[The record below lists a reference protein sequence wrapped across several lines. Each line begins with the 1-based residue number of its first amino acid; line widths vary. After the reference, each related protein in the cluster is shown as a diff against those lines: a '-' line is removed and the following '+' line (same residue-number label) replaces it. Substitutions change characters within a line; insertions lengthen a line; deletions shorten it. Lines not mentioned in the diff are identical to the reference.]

1 MSRSPR
7 KPGDSTDQFT
17 FTPILDIIA
26 AQFGLVTAAVYGV
39 VHRHCLMRDGIC
51 RASTRRMARLL
62 GTTHITVQRH
72 IRILVENGYL
82 EDLTP
87 DRGKQPHIFRD
98 LFLKGP
104 RPRRDPTALTAA
116 DAEPP

>member
-7 KPGDSTDQFT
+7 KGGDSNEQFT
-17 FTPILDIIA
+17 FTPILDILA

-39 VHRHCLMRDGIC
+39 VHRHCQMRDGVC
-51 RASTRRMARLL
+51 RASTRRMAQLL

-72 IRILVENGYL
+72 LRILVENGYL

-87 DRGKQPHIFRD
+87 DRGKKPHIFRD
-98 LFLKGP
+98 LYVMGPHP
-104 RPRRDPTALTAA
+104 RPDSALPTAL
-116 DAEPP
+116 E

>member
-7 KPGDSTDQFT
+7 KQGEANEQFT

-39 VHRHCLMRDGIC
+39 VHRHCQMRDGIC
-51 RASTRRMARLL
+51 RASTRRMAQLL

-72 IRILVENGYL
+72 VRILVENG
-82 EDLTP
+82 
-87 DRGKQPHIFRD
+87 
-98 LFLKGP
+98 
-104 RPRRDPTALTAA
+104 
-116 DAEPP
+116 